1 MRSCWLVIAMAWLVG
16 CGDVVKSTPDGA
28 APGDAVEA
36 SLESVVVG
44 PAGVVRVGE
53 TYALT
58 ATAKYDDGTK
68 VDVTA
73 RAAWSAMSVDGT
85 ATVAGGV
92 VTGVSKGKIR
102 ISAEL
107 DGTSGSIELD
117 VRGSALLVVSNF
129 DSRNLAVYPWWASGD
144 VGPSRA
150 IVGASTGLIQPRGL
164 AVVNDEIIAVDQ
176 GSNSVNV
183 FAFDASGD
191 VSPLRRLLGGDT
203 RLAAPVSALVSGNE
217 LYVVQFGSVLVFPLT
232 ANGNVAPTRVL
243 TEVAGAQYAVMHDG
257 ELYVTNR
264 DSATI
269 SVFGSGPTVVRSI
282 GGSQTGLFRPSGI
295 AIRGDELIVADSG
308 TNELRVFPVTASGD
322 VAPLRVVR
330 GGRTELASPDQLAV
344 LGSELFVG
352 NYGSDSVLVFPIS
365 AAGDVAPLRSIA
377 GLSTGFAGTV
387 GVAIY

>member
-16 CGDVVKSTPDGA
+16 CGDVVKSTPDGEP
-28 APGDAVEA
+28 PGDSADA

-68 VDVTA
+68 VDVTT
-73 RAAWSAMSVDGT
+73 RAEWSATSVNGT
-85 ATVAGGV
+85 ATVASGV
-92 VTGVSKGKIR
+92 VTGVSTGKVR

-107 DGTSGSIELD
+107 DGTTGSIELD

-129 DSRNLAVYPWWASGD
+129 DGRNLAVYPWWASGD

-150 IVGASTGLIQPRGL
+150 IVGSSTGLIQPRGL
-164 AVVNDEIIAVDQ
+164 AVANDEIIAVDQ
-176 GSNSVNV
+176 GSNSVSV
-183 FAFDASGD
+183 FAFGASGD
-191 VSPLRRLLGGDT
+191 AAPVRRLLGGDT
-203 RLAAPVSALVSGNE
+203 QFAAPVSALVSGNE

-243 TEVAGAQYAVMHDG
+243 TEVAGAQYALIHDG

-264 DSATI
+264 FSATI
-269 SVFGSGPTVVRSI
+269 SVFGSGSTSVRSI
-282 GGSQTGLFRPSGI
+282 GGSQTGLFQPSGI
-295 AIRGDELIVADSG
+295 ALRGDELFVADSG
-308 TNELRVFPVTASGD
+308 TNEIRVFPVTASGD
-322 VAPLRVVR
+322 VAPLRVIR
-330 GGRTELASPDQLAV
+330 GTRTGLAAPDQLAV
-344 LGSELFVG
+344 LGNELFVG
-352 NYGSDSVLVFPIS
+352 NHDSDSVLVFPIS

-377 GLSTGFAGTV
+377 GLSTGFDGTV